1 MESSSPSPR
10 VRLPKPSARRAWPTV
25 QLDRVR
31 RHPFVSIV
39 VSVVTVV
46 GALGA
51 FTDALDV
58 GFDWSLERCRAIG
71 LCAPLPPNWLVGD
84 LSEVRLG
91 AENIPQTQAFTERE
105 LPIPTNLPPREAT
118 WPGRFITYRVE
129 FRGMV
134 GNMCLVEWTL
144 LDAATGERVVDRW
157 ADEDAR
163 RRWATIHARAYPDSR
178 WQVEADKRDAAVGT
192 LWVPY
197 LAPGRYQVEVELVDA
212 RGEYLDIERTPP
224 FTVTEENLP
233 D

>member
-1 MESSSPSPR
+1 MNATSPPPR
-10 VRLPKPSARRAWPTV
+10 VPLPKQSAPRAWAAI
-25 QLDRVR
+25 QLERVR

-39 VSVVTVV
+39 VSAITVV

-51 FTDALDV
+51 FTDALDLTLS
-58 GFDWSLERCRAIG
+58 WSLDRCRAVG
-71 LCAPLPPNWLVGD
+71 VCAPPPPNWLVGN

-91 AENIPQTQAFTERE
+91 AANIPQTQAFTERE
-105 LPIPTNLPPREAT
+105 LPVPTRLPPREAT
-118 WPGRFITYRVE
+118 WPGQFITYRVE

-134 GNMCLVEWTL
+134 GNVCFVEWTL
-144 LDAATGERVVDRW
+144 IDAATGERIVDRW
-157 ADEDAR
+157 ASEDAR
-163 RRWATIHARAYPDSR
+163 NGWATIHARAYPDSR

-197 LAPGRYQVEVELVDA
+197 LAPGSYQVEVELVDA

-224 FTVTEENLP
+224 FTVTEEDLP